1 MNKDLA
7 HEQNEFF
14 SAIEE
19 KTNIDDMQ
27 VLLGNLYWQRKAAEA
42 IASQKIAEAELEK
55 AMLVINDTISQGDSF
70 ALSDNAKQ
78 ALNNQTIYSYL
89 KAVDKRLGNTDAYFA
104 KQVFSGDD
112 R

>member
-1 MNKDLA
+1 MNRDLA

-42 IASQKIAEAELEK
+42 IASQKIAEAELETAILTLK
-55 AMLVINDTISQGDSF
+55 NTVPQGYNF

-89 KAVDKRLGNTDAYFA
+89 KAVDKRLGNTDGYFA
-104 KQVFSGDD
+104 KQVCSGDD